1 VLATLVAVDPWLHV
15 FWDGLIALSCFLIP
29 IPLLTF
35 VLRRCAISF
44 SLRVPDVRRV
54 HPGVRTYPRDGH
66 LNDLVAGAS

>member
-1 VLATLVAVDPWLHV
+1 VLATLVAVDPWLHG

-44 SLRVPDVRRV
+44 PCVFLMFAAFTQACGLTRVM
-54 HPGVRTYPRDGH
+54 GI
-66 LNDLVAGAS
+66 